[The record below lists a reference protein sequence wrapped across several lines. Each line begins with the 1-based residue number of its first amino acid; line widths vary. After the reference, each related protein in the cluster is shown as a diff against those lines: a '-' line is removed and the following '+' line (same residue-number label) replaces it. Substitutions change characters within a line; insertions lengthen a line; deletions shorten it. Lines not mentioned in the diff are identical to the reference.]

1 MQLRKAV
8 ILPRKLPMPFKL
20 GVDTLHRIFIRPPH
34 LEGAGTHRP
43 VVRLQHAVILEV
55 LIPDERRVRLPS
67 EHLQRQLKALIGYSH
82 IAVHILKT
90 PGRKGEGGLPGGRFL
105 GKGGADA
112 EAVKLDAFDVQ
123 RDGDGMRPD

>member
-34 LEGAGTHRP
+34 LKGAGAHRP

-55 LIPDERRVRLPS
+55 LIPDERRVRLPA
-67 EHLQRQLKALIGYSH
+67 EHFQRQLKALIGYGH
-82 IAVHILKT
+82 IAVHILKA
-90 PGRKGEGGLPGGRFL
+90 PGRKGKGSLPGGRFF
-105 GKGGADA
+105 GKSRADA
-112 EAVKLDAFDVQ
+112 EAVKLDAF
-123 RDGDGMRPD
+123 GIH